1 MATISFG
8 GLGNGLDFGQ
18 VVDQLVKAA
27 RIPVDRLTAQKATLN
42 SKSTDYA
49 TLSTKLI
56 ALQSAADK
64 VRLPSNFDRSSVSVS
79 DATVLTATGSSSA
92 VQGSYTVRVTQ
103 LAQSHQITNKAAKAV
118 TSTTTDIVSGGS
130 GTFTFRVGS
139 GANQTVS
146 LSATA
151 TIEDLKTAINDLG
164 AGVTASVINAG
175 SESTPA
181 YRLAL
186 TSVSTGAS
194 NGVTIVAD
202 DTDLDFLNGSGTGGT
217 DILQA
222 AQDAVIVVGDP
233 TLNPVTFQRSSN
245 TMTDAITGVTLT
257 LNKKTTGSDTVSVN
271 VSRDV
276 TAVQTG
282 IKNLAT
288 AYNDVVTFINERNT
302 YDVASKEGGIFFNEP
317 TIRTVLSQVRTA
329 LSSVVP
335 GLTTYASVGDVG
347 FKTERDGTVTI
358 EDAKL
363 SAALSSNY
371 TAVKNL
377 FVTQTGSVG
386 VAQLLNTAV
395 DSLNDIESGALTLRK
410 GGLNDQI
417 SDVTDEIARKDDLIA
432 QYEERLRRQYA
443 ALDGLLGQLQSQINF
458 LQTNSSLTKNT

>member
-18 VVDQLVKAA
+18 VVEQLVKAS
-27 RIPVDRLTAQKATLN
+27 RLPVDRLTAKKADLN

-64 VRLPSNFDRSSVSVS
+64 MRLPSNFDRSSLSVS
-79 DATVLTATGSSSA
+79 DSTVLTATGSSSA
-92 VQGSYTVRVTQ
+92 VQGSYTVRVSQ

-118 TSTTTDIVSGGS
+118 ASTTTDIVSGGT
-130 GTFTFRVGS
+130 GTFTFRVG
-139 GANQTVS
+139 GGTNHTVS

-151 TIEDLKTAINDLG
+151 TIEDLKTAVNDLG

-175 SESTPA
+175 SEATPA

-186 TSVSTGAS
+186 NAVGTGA
-194 NGVTIVAD
+194 GHAVTIVAD

-217 DILQA
+217 DTLQA

-233 TLNPVTFQRSSN
+233 SLNPVTFQRSSN

-257 LNKKTTGSDTVSVN
+257 LNKTTGAGTISVN

-276 TAVQTG
+276 TAVQTS
-282 IKNLAT
+282 IKDLAT
-288 AYNDVVTFINERNT
+288 AYNEVVKFINERTT
-302 YDVASKEGGIFFNEP
+302 YDIATKEGGIFFNEP
-317 TIRTVLSQVRTA
+317 TVRTVLGQVRTA

-335 GLTTYASVGDVG
+335 GGTPYGSVGDIG
-347 FKTERDGTVTI
+347 FKTERDGTVTV

-363 SAALSSNY
+363 NAALGSNY
-371 TAVKNL
+371 TAVKTL
-377 FVTQTGSVG
+377 FVAQTGSVG
-386 VAQLLNTAV
+386 VAQLLTAAV
-395 DSLNDIESGALTLRK
+395 DTLDDIESGALTLRK
-410 GGLNDQI
+410 RGLTDQI
-417 SDVTDEIARKDDLIA
+417 GDMTDEIARKEDLIA

-443 ALDGLLGQLQSQINF
+443 ALDGLLGQLQSQIGF
-458 LQTNSSLTKNT
+458 LQTNSSLTRRN

>member
-18 VVDQLVKAA
+18 VVDQLVKAS
-27 RIPVDRLTAQKATLN
+27 RIPVDRLTTQKATLN

-49 TLSTKLI
+49 TLSTKLV

-64 VRLPSNFDRSSVSVS
+64 MRLPSNFDRSSVSVS
-79 DATVLTATGSSSA
+79 DSTVLAATASSSA
-92 VQGSYTVRVTQ
+92 VQGSYTVKVTQ

-139 GANQTVS
+139 GANQTIS

-151 TIEDLKTAINDLG
+151 TIEDLKTSINDLG

-175 SESTPA
+175 SESSPA

-186 TSVSTGAS
+186 TAVSTGAS

-202 DTDLDFLNGSGTGGT
+202 DTNLDFLNGSGTGGT
-217 DILQA
+217 DTLQA

-245 TMTDAITGVTLT
+245 TLTDAITGVTLT
-257 LNKKTTGSDTVSVN
+257 LNKKTAGSDTVSVN

-288 AYNDVVTFINERNT
+288 AYNEVVTFINERNT
-302 YDVASKEGGIFFNEP
+302 YDVTTKEGGIFFNEP
-317 TIRTVLSQVRTA
+317 TVRTVLSQVRTA

-335 GLTTYASVGDVG
+335 GLTTYASVGEIG
-347 FKTERDGTVTI
+347 FKTERDGTVTV
-358 EDAKL
+358 EDDKL
-363 SAALSSNY
+363 SGALSSNY

-386 VAQLLNTAV
+386 VAQLLNAAV
-395 DSLNDIESGALTLRK
+395 DTLDDIESGALTLRK
-410 GGLNDQI
+410 SGLTDQI
-417 SDVTDEIARKDDLIA
+417 SDMTDEIARKEDLIA

-458 LQTNSSLTKNT
+458 LQTNSSLTRNN

>member
-18 VVDQLVKAA
+18 VVDQLVKAS
-27 RIPVDRLTAQKATLN
+27 RIPVERLTAKKSTLN

-64 VRLPSNFDRSSVSVS
+64 LRLPSNFDRSSVSVS
-79 DATVLTATGSSSA
+79 DSTVLTATGSSSA
-92 VQGSYTVRVTQ
+92 VQGSYTVKVTQ

-139 GANQTVS
+139 GTDRTVS

-175 SESTPA
+175 SESSPA

-186 TSVSTGAS
+186 TAVSTGAG
-194 NGVTIVAD
+194 NAVTIVTD
-202 DTDLDFLNGSGTGGT
+202 NTDLDFLNSSGTGGT
-217 DILQA
+217 DTLQA

-233 TLNPVTFQRSSN
+233 ALNPITFQRSSN

-257 LNKKTTGSDTVSVN
+257 LNKTTGSGTVSVN

-288 AYNDVVTFINERNT
+288 AYNEVVTFINERNT
-302 YDVASKEGGIFFNEP
+302 YDVTTKKGGIFFNEP
-317 TIRTVLSQVRTA
+317 TVRTVLSQVRSA
-329 LSSVVP
+329 LTSVVP
-335 GLTTYASVGDVG
+335 GLTTYASAGDIG
-347 FKTERDGTVTI
+347 FKTERDGTVAV

-371 TAVKNL
+371 AAVKNV

-386 VAQLLNTAV
+386 VAQLVNVAV
-395 DSLNDIESGALTLRK
+395 DSLADIQSGALTLRK
-410 GGLNDQI
+410 RGLTDQI
-417 SDVTDEIARKDDLIA
+417 EDVTDEIARKEDLIA
-432 QYEERLRRQYA
+432 QYEARLRLQYA
-443 ALDGLLGQLQSQINF
+443 ALDGLLGQLQSQISF
-458 LQTNSSLTKNT
+458 LQNNSSLTKKT